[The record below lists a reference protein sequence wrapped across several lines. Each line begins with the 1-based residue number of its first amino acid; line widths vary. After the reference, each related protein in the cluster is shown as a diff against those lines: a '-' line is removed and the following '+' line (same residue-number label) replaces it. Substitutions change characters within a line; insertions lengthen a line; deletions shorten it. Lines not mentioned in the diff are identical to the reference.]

1 MQRAFSVP
9 RLGSVPEQNPVTRL
23 YAVATGL
30 GLLAD
35 ELERIYGE
43 PTPNLLYWR
52 QEIIDVAER
61 LQRQGAPPP
70 DEPRTAG

>member
-1 MQRAFSVP
+1 M
-9 RLGSVPEQNPVTRL
+9 PEQNPVTRL

-35 ELERIYGE
+35 ELEKLYGE

-52 QEIIDVAER
+52 EEVIEVADKLRGHTPASPDPQEN
-61 LQRQGAPPP
+61 
-70 DEPRTAG
+70 AG